1 VKELIWCEQMNYLTI
16 CLQNGTLINLQLEI
30 SSQGTVL
37 PEDEVN
43 KTRMWMSKPGEVK
56 FEPR

>member
-1 VKELIWCEQMNYLTI
+1 MNYLTI